1 MGAQA
6 AKNTTLT
13 PISSRLV
20 RRRLACFRRNVWV
33 LVAASGSRGTAVAIL
48 ARQGWLNSRVGASI
62 PIRAENDSPQSF
74 QNHMVERA
82 NYCFNL
88 SYLGFASS
96 STPLLTWC
104 RRWRRWCRGRST
116 APRSRRPSRR
126 CGGRSSA
133 TPAII

>member
-48 ARQGWLNSRVGASI
+48 AGRGGDI
-62 PIRAENDSPQSF
+62 PVFGRISPLELETMVHEVFTEKATTRAAFNQEN
-74 QNHMVERA
+74 
-82 NYCFNL
+82 NL
-88 SYLGFASS
+88 
-96 STPLLTWC
+96 
-104 RRWRRWCRGRST
+104 
-116 APRSRRPSRR
+116 
-126 CGGRSSA
+126 
-133 TPAII
+133 

>member
-48 ARQGWLNSRVGASI
+48 AGRGGYIPVLGRVSLFQLETMVHEVVT
-62 PIRAENDSPQSF
+62 IRAFSWLRIF
-74 QNHMVERA
+74 
-82 NYCFNL
+82 
-88 SYLGFASS
+88 
-96 STPLLTWC
+96 
-104 RRWRRWCRGRST
+104 
-116 APRSRRPSRR
+116 
-126 CGGRSSA
+126 
-133 TPAII
+133 

>member
-1 MGAQA
+1 MCMGAQA

-62 PIRAENDSPQSF
+62 PIRAANDGPQNI
-74 QNHMVERA
+74 QNHIEGP
-82 NYCFNL
+82 Y
-88 SYLGFASS
+88 
-96 STPLLTWC
+96 
-104 RRWRRWCRGRST
+104 
-116 APRSRRPSRR
+116 
-126 CGGRSSA
+126 
-133 TPAII
+133 